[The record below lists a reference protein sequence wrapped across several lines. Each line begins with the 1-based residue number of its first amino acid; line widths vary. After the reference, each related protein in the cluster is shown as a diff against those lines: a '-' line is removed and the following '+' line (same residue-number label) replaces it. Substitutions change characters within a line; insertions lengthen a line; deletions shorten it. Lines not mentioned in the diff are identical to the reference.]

1 MVVAQ
6 PGRTH
11 ILYAEICALPRN
23 DRAVIP
29 LNGSRRTTYRRGGCL
44 TFELRAVRRQSQ
56 REKPNRCCR
65 RATADPHDPH
75 DVRPPMT
82 VTTSAAS
89 NERSASSYGR
99 GK

>member
-11 ILYAEICALPRN
+11 ILYAEICDLPRN

-29 LNGSRRTTYRRGGCL
+29 LDGSRRTTYRRGGCL

-56 REKPNRCCR
+56 REKRDPQSQ
-65 RATADPHDPH
+65 RAAADTDESHDASTSIT
-75 DVRPPMT
+75 MAS
-82 VTTSAAS
+82 SAAS
-89 NERSASSYGR
+89 NECSGPKMKSR
-99 GK
+99 